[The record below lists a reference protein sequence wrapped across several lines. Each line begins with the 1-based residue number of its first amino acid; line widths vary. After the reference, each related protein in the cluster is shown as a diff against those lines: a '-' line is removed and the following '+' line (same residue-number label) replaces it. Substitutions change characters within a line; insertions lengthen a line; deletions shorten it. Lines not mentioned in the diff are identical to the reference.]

1 MAALGNG
8 RSEMPDAAIL
18 CHELRSHL
26 AAVSLGSSHLR
37 RRLASEDPELIR
49 ALDIID
55 KAVGRATELTS
66 WVLDATYEH
75 EQTVIDLDGHADE
88 VSDEPGKPGPPRLGR
103 RHIPPQGPPSDSE
116 MRTQTA

>member
-1 MAALGNG
+1 VAAQSDG

-37 RRLASEDPELIR
+37 RRLVSEDPELIR
-49 ALDIID
+49 SLDIID
-55 KAVGRATELTS
+55 KSVGRATELTS

-75 EQTVIDLDGHADE
+75 EQPVIDLDSHADDA
-88 VSDEPGKPGPPRLGR
+88 SDKPDKPASPRVARPHL
-103 RHIPPQGPPSDSE
+103 PPQGLPRDSE